1 MKKLLFILIVL
12 SIFSSVNA
20 QDYDLIVTTEGDSIA
35 CFIDSISEAK
45 IYFKMKSRDRWIKTN
60 LTTNQVVRHE
70 FNVINKSGVIFREGT
85 SIIIEIEEEN
95 PTTKTIRKNSVFLG
109 IAFVA
114 YTVNYERVFPIT
126 NKIGISLR
134 LGLGYDF
141 YNKNPLV
148 LEEVNLLVGGHKSF
162 FELGLGHQFP
172 GKIPGLLIL
181 RPGYRYQ
188 SFNGFLLKLYPLF
201 LFNLDNTDDWKYW
214 GFFGVSIGQT
224 F

>member
-12 SIFSSVNA
+12 SIFISVNA

-45 IYFKMKSRDRWIKTN
+45 IYFRMKSRDKWVTTN
-60 LTTNQVVRHE
+60 LHTNQVVRHE
-70 FNVINKSGVIFREGT
+70 SHVIKKNEVIFRAGT

-95 PTTKTIRKNSVFLG
+95 PTTKTIHKNSVFLG
-109 IAFVA
+109 IAIVA

-141 YNKNPLV
+141 FNKNTIV
-148 LEEVNLLVGGHKSF
+148 LEEINLLVGGSKSF
-162 FELGLGHQFP
+162 FELGFGHQFP
-172 GKIPGLLIL
+172 GKAPGFLIL

-188 SFNGFLLKLYPLF
+188 SFKGFLLKAYPIF
-201 LFNLDNTDDWKYW
+201 LFNLDSDDDWKYF
-214 GFFGVSIGQT
+214 GFVGVSIGYA